1 MSTYKLLFLL
11 KNLPHNQDP
20 EADELSEDITARFGN
35 EGWELVS
42 TAVITNPGGKPV
54 LLLTLQKEDA
64 G

>member
-1 MSTYKLLFLL
+1 MSTYKVLFVL
-11 KNLPHNQDP
+11 KNLPQDP
-20 EADELSEDITARFGN
+20 DEADRLSDKITGDFGS

-42 TAVITNPGGKPV
+42 TAVVTNPGGPTA

>member
-1 MSTYKLLFLL
+1 MTTYETKFILRQ
-11 KNLPHNQDP
+11 LPMDQA
-20 EADELSEDITARFGN
+20 EADRLADKITRDFGR

-42 TAVITNPGGKPV
+42 TAVVTNPGGPTV